1 MKQEQELAAA
11 ERWLAE
17 HPEIES
23 GEAEPM
29 RFDGVRVLTGYE
41 QFARDHVLPWPPLA
55 QRTKRQRVA
64 AIWLDI
70 MMARLRP
77 RYRDLLRRV
86 YFERQTQEEI
96 AQEEGVSQQA
106 INQRVRTAEGALRKA
121 IVKDN
126 GEAYSEAV
134 EREGGENG

>member
-1 MKQEQELAAA
+1 MNEAELAA

-17 HPEIES
+17 HPELAGP
-23 GEAEPM
+23 GELEPL
-29 RFDGVRVLTGYE
+29 RFDGEKVLTGYE
-41 QFARDHVLPWPPLA
+41 QYARDKAIPWPPVA
-55 QRTKRQRVA
+55 RRTKRQRVA
-64 AIWLDI
+64 AIWLDT
-70 MMARLRP
+70 MLARLRP
-77 RYRDLLRRV
+77 RYSDLLRRV

-126 GEAYSEAV
+126 GEAYAAAV
-134 EREGGENG
+134 EREGRQHG